1 MFSARNINLLNL
13 FNKRCCVYLTK
24 VSYSNTH
31 SKFFTPKSQSK
42 QIGPLGWFLL
52 VVPASTFALGTWQV
66 QRKKWKEDLIAKLHN
81 LTDADPVQLPTDLK
95 ELENMEYRPV
105 HVRGEFLHDKEL
117 YLGPRTL
124 ILKGDAATKSQLM
137 SSTTKQ
143 NQGYLVITPF
153 KLVDRNE
160 IILISRGWVPAKCK
174 NPASR
179 DKGQVKGVVDVVGVV
194 RLQENRPT
202 FIPKNQEDSNQW
214 FYRDLNQM
222 AKVTGALP
230 VLLEA
235 TTDFDTP
242 EGPIGGQTR
251 VSLRNEHLSYILTW
265 YSLSAATS
273 YLWYKQFLSRVK

>member
-1 MFSARNINLLNL
+1 MFLVRNLKQFST
-13 FNKRCCVYLTK
+13 FNKRCCVYFTK
-24 VSYSNTH
+24 VSYSNAH
-31 SKFFTPKSQSK
+31 SKFVTPKSQAK

-52 VVPASTFALGTWQV
+52 VIPASTFALGTWQV

-81 LTDADPVQLPTDLK
+81 LTEADPVQLPTDLN
-95 ELENMEYRPV
+95 ELEKLEYRPV

-124 ILKGDAATKSQLM
+124 ILKGDSATKSQLM
-137 SSTTKQ
+137 STTTKQ
-143 NQGYLVITPF
+143 NQGFLVITPF
-153 KLVDRNE
+153 KLADRNE
-160 IILISRGWVPAKCK
+160 TILINRGWVPSKCK
-174 NPASR
+174 NPATR
-179 DKGQVKGVVDVVGVV
+179 DKGQVKGVVDVVGIV

-202 FIPKNQEDSNQW
+202 FIPKNQEGSNQW

-235 TTDFDTP
+235 TTDFDTS

-251 VSLRNEHLSYILTW
+251 VTLRNEHLSYILTW